1 MKRYFLFDLDGTVA
15 DNGEGI
21 LKSAQYALDAFGIH
35 NEPEER
41 LRRFVGPPLH
51 ESFME
56 LYGFSRE
63 QAFAAV
69 EKYRERYRGKGVYE
83 NQLYPG
89 MGALL
94 ERLSQRAVVC
104 LATSKPEV
112 FARTILETRQVLP
125 CFRVVVGAELDGSR
139 TDKAE
144 VIQAVLEKL
153 GHPPKEQAV
162 MIGDRKHDILGA
174 KKVGLES
181 IGVQYGF
188 APPGELEE
196 AGAEWIVPTVADLE
210 KLYCPCAGRAKNE
223 EERQMAKKVLVV
235 VDMQN
240 DFITGSLGTPEAQ
253 AIVPKVVEKI
263 QGFGG
268 TVLYTQDT
276 HGADYLQTQEGR
288 NLPVEHCL
296 KGTWGW
302 QLEPRVEAVR
312 DSTPIEKPTF
322 GSKGLAEVLK
332 ARHTYE
338 GPLEEIQLVGLC
350 TDICV
355 ISNALL
361 LKAFLPEVKLT
372 VDASCC
378 AGVTPESHQR
388 ALEAMKACQIEVVNG
403 EQT

>member
-41 LRRFVGPPLH
+41 L
-51 ESFME
+51 
-56 LYGFSRE
+56 
-63 QAFAAV
+63 
-69 EKYRERYRGKGVYE
+69 
-83 NQLYPG
+83 
-89 MGALL
+89 
-94 ERLSQRAVVC
+94 SQRAVVC

-125 CFRVVVGAELDGSR
+125 CFQVVVGAELDGSR

-210 KLYCPCAGRAKNE
+210 KRGLSLCGAG
-223 EERQMAKKVLVV
+223 
-235 VDMQN
+235 
-240 DFITGSLGTPEAQ
+240 
-253 AIVPKVVEKI
+253 
-263 QGFGG
+263 
-268 TVLYTQDT
+268 
-276 HGADYLQTQEGR
+276 QE
-288 NLPVEHCL
+288 
-296 KGTWGW
+296 
-302 QLEPRVEAVR
+302 
-312 DSTPIEKPTF
+312 
-322 GSKGLAEVLK
+322 
-332 ARHTYE
+332 
-338 GPLEEIQLVGLC
+338 
-350 TDICV
+350 
-355 ISNALL
+355 
-361 LKAFLPEVKLT
+361 
-372 VDASCC
+372 
-378 AGVTPESHQR
+378 
-388 ALEAMKACQIEVVNG
+388 
-403 EQT
+403 

>member
-89 MGALL
+89 M
-94 ERLSQRAVVC
+94 
-104 LATSKPEV
+104 
-112 FARTILETRQVLP
+112 ETRQVLP
-125 CFRVVVGAELDGSR
+125 CFQVVVGAELDGSR

-210 KLYCPCAGRAKNE
+210 KLCLSLCGAG
-223 EERQMAKKVLVV
+223 
-235 VDMQN
+235 
-240 DFITGSLGTPEAQ
+240 
-253 AIVPKVVEKI
+253 
-263 QGFGG
+263 
-268 TVLYTQDT
+268 
-276 HGADYLQTQEGR
+276 QE
-288 NLPVEHCL
+288 
-296 KGTWGW
+296 
-302 QLEPRVEAVR
+302 
-312 DSTPIEKPTF
+312 
-322 GSKGLAEVLK
+322 
-332 ARHTYE
+332 
-338 GPLEEIQLVGLC
+338 
-350 TDICV
+350 
-355 ISNALL
+355 
-361 LKAFLPEVKLT
+361 
-372 VDASCC
+372 
-378 AGVTPESHQR
+378 
-388 ALEAMKACQIEVVNG
+388 
-403 EQT
+403 

>member
-89 MGALL
+89 MGVLL
-94 ERLSQRAVVC
+94 ERLSQQAVVC

-125 CFRVVVGAELDGSR
+125 CFQVVVGAELDGSR

-210 KLYCPCAGRAKNE
+210 KLCLSLCGAG
-223 EERQMAKKVLVV
+223 
-235 VDMQN
+235 
-240 DFITGSLGTPEAQ
+240 
-253 AIVPKVVEKI
+253 
-263 QGFGG
+263 
-268 TVLYTQDT
+268 
-276 HGADYLQTQEGR
+276 QE
-288 NLPVEHCL
+288 
-296 KGTWGW
+296 
-302 QLEPRVEAVR
+302 
-312 DSTPIEKPTF
+312 
-322 GSKGLAEVLK
+322 
-332 ARHTYE
+332 
-338 GPLEEIQLVGLC
+338 
-350 TDICV
+350 
-355 ISNALL
+355 
-361 LKAFLPEVKLT
+361 
-372 VDASCC
+372 
-378 AGVTPESHQR
+378 
-388 ALEAMKACQIEVVNG
+388 
-403 EQT
+403 